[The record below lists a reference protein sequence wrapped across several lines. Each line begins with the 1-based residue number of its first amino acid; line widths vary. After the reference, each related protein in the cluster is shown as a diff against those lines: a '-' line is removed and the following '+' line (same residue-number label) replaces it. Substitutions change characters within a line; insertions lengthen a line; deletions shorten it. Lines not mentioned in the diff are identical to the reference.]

1 MQDVHGSGGEA
12 HSVQDAIIKVEH
24 LSHRYDTGIQPQWTL
39 RDINLTIERGR
50 CCALIGFN
58 GSGKSTL
65 IQHFNGL
72 LRPTEGRVVV
82 DGIDVGRRGTDLR
95 ALRQRVGLLFQ
106 FPEAQLFESTVFAD
120 VAFGPR
126 RMHLGRH
133 EVRTRVQTAL
143 DLVGLPHGEYGWR
156 APFTLSGGQR
166 RRVALAGI
174 LAMSPSVLI
183 LDEPS
188 VGLDAEG
195 RAEFYM
201 YLRRVQ
207 REQHV
212 TIILV
217 SHDMTEVAMLA
228 EWLFVLHHGQLVLQ
242 GSPRTV
248 FAQTEELRSW
258 HLAVPPLHELLHT
271 LRQQG
276 VAIPS
281 DILTLDETFAFLIGG
296 VCI

>member
-24 LSHRYDTGIQPQWTL
+24 LSHRYDTGIQPQWAL

-72 LRPTEGRVVV
+72 LRPTEGQVVV

-106 FPEAQLFESTVFAD
+106 FPESQLFESTVFAD

-133 EVRTRVQTAL
+133 EVRTRVQAAL

-174 LAMSPSVLI
+174 LSMSPSVLI

-228 EWLFVLHHGQLVLQ
+228 EWLFVLHRGQLVLQ

-258 HLAVPPLHELLHT
+258 NLAVPPLHELLHT

-281 DILTLDETFAFLIGG
+281 DILTLDETFAFLTGG